1 MPDPDHAPHHAP
13 GNAAQADFWTSG
25 PGVKWAAL
33 HETLDGL
40 FTQVTAELLAR
51 ARPRPGEVALDIGCG
66 AGDTTL
72 AAADRA
78 GAEGHVEGL
87 DISATLL
94 AVARRRAGGRPDVRF
109 TLADAQTH
117 PFPADGADL
126 VLSRFGMMFFSDP
139 AMALGNLRRALKPG
153 GRIVFV
159 AWADVA
165 RNPWN
170 REAKAA
176 GVARLGAVPPDVP
189 REPGQFAFAEI
200 DYVTGLL
207 AGAGFAAVA
216 AEECD
221 TRLRVAGRAAEAAAL
236 ATEIGPVSRLI
247 REKGGTD
254 ADRAAIAADL
264 ASRFRRFETAERVE
278 VPAVVNVF
286 AAVRP

>member
-1 MPDPDHAPHHAP
+1 MPDPDHAP
-13 GNAAQADFWTSG
+13 GNARQADFWTSG

-33 HETLDGL
+33 HEALDGL
-40 FTQVTAELLAR
+40 FAQVTAELLAR

-72 AAADRA
+72 AAADRI
-78 GAEGHVEGL
+78 GLGGVEGGHVEGL

-117 PFPADGADL
+117 PFRADGADL

-200 DYVTGLL
+200 DYVADLL
-207 AGAGFAAVA
+207 ARAGFGAIA
-216 AEECD
+216 AEEHE
-221 TRLRVAGRAAEAAAL
+221 TRLRVAGRAEEAAAL
-236 ATEIGPVSRLI
+236 ATEIGPVSRLM
-247 REKGGTD
+247 REKGGMD

-264 ASRFRRFETAERVE
+264 AGRFRRFETAERVE

-286 AAVRP
+286 SAVRP

>member
-1 MPDPDHAPHHAP
+1 MPDPDHAP

-40 FTQVTAELLAR
+40 FAQVTAELLAR
-51 ARPRPGEVALDIGCG
+51 ARPRPGETAFDIGCG

-72 AAADRA
+72 AAADRI
-78 GAEGHVEGL
+78 GGGGHVEGI

-94 AVARRRAGGRPDVRF
+94 AVARRRAGGRRDVSF

-117 PFPADGADL
+117 PFPADAADL
-126 VLSRFGMMFFSDP
+126 VLSRFGMMFFADP
-139 AMALGNLRRALKPG
+139 AMALANLGRALKPG

-159 AWADVA
+159 TWADLA

-170 REAKAA
+170 REARAA
-176 GVARLGAVPPDVP
+176 GVARLGAVPPDPP

-207 AGAGFAAVA
+207 AGAGFDAVA
-216 AEECD
+216 AEECE
-221 TRLRVAGRAAEAAAL
+221 TRLRVAGRATEAAAL
-236 ATEIGPVSRLI
+236 AAEIGPVSRLM
-247 REKGGTD
+247 REKGGTE
-254 ADRAAIAADL
+254 ADRAAISAEL
-264 ASRFRRFETAERVE
+264 ARRFRPYETAAGVE
-278 VPAVVNVF
+278 VPAVVNLF
-286 AAVRP
+286 SAVRP

>member
-1 MPDPDHAPHHAP
+1 MPDSDHAP
-13 GNAAQADFWTSG
+13 GNAGQADFWTSG

-40 FTQVTAELLAR
+40 FARATAELLAR
-51 ARPRPGEVALDIGCG
+51 AQPRPGEVALDIGCG

-72 AAADRA
+72 AAADRT
-78 GAEGHVEGL
+78 GTDGHVEGL

-94 AVARRRAGGRPDVRF
+94 AVARRRAGGRHDVHF

-117 PFPADGADL
+117 PFRADGADL

-139 AMALGNLRRALKPG
+139 ATALGNLRRALKPG

-159 AWADVA
+159 TWAEVT
-165 RNPWN
+165 RNPGN

-176 GVARLGAVPPDVP
+176 GVARLGAVPPDAP

-200 DYVTGLL
+200 GYVTDLL
-207 AGAGFAAVA
+207 AQAGFAAIT
-216 AEECD
+216 AEEAE
-221 TRLRVAGRAAEAAAL
+221 TWLRVAGGAEQAAAL
-236 ATEIGPVSRLI
+236 AAEIGPVSRLM

-254 ADRAAIAADL
+254 ADRHAIVADL
-264 ASRFRRFETAERVE
+264 AGRFRRFETTDGVE